1 MLFHSIFGSLTGK
14 PLWPYKPSKTD
25 AEDGTE
31 NLLAPDAAR
40 VARLLDSTLAK
51 PAPVPPQISPT
62 EATAPPSGWLWRP
75 LYQRV
80 PFTVTEKNAVASPHQ
95 PAPRLW
101 ATDLNELHTQYMER
115 RGIDNRVE
123 SMDARQAWVQLAREG
138 LVGCRKDKY
147 TALVDLTKPS
157 MQDGP

>member
-1 MLFHSIFGSLTGK
+1 MSFHSIFGSLTGK
-14 PLWPYKPSKTD
+14 PLWPYKPSEPD
-25 AEDGTE
+25 AKETSE
-31 NLLAPDAAR
+31 NNLLAPHAAH
-40 VARLLDSTLAK
+40 VTRLLDTALAK
-51 PAPVPPQISPT
+51 PIEAPPQMAPT
-62 EATAPPSGWLWRP
+62 EPTAPPSGWLWRP

-80 PFTVTEKNAVASPHQ
+80 PFTVSDKNAIASPHQ

-123 SMDARQAWVQLAREG
+123 AMDARQAWVQLAREG

-147 TALVDLTKPS
+147 TALVDLTKPLT
-157 MQDGP
+157 